1 MPTTPLLP
9 LPDGLEITAISK
21 TLEGLLISVTSHRP
35 HSPCPLCGTPS
46 RAIHSYYRR
55 RPLDLPCAGQ
65 TIRLQLCVRKFF
77 CRVPHCSRHPCL
89 PKGCQHARSLFA
101 DDRSAAHG
109 HPGYQVCFQW
119 ARRSSALNPFGYPG
133 KPPNHPQILVSG
145 SCSCDRTGER
155 SWHRR
160 LRLETRKA
168 LWHHHHRPTYA
179 QNS

>member
-21 TLEGLLISVTSHRP
+21 TLEGLLISVTSHLP

-77 CRVPHCSRHPCL
+77 CRVPHCTRKVFTERLPALLAPFSRMT
-89 PKGCQHARSLFA
+89 A
-101 DDRSAAHG
+101 
-109 HPGYQVCFQW
+109 
-119 ARRSSALNPFGYPG
+119 
-133 KPPNHPQILVSG
+133 
-145 SCSCDRTGER
+145 
-155 SWHRR
+155 R
-160 LRLETRKA
+160 LRTVVQAIGFAFNGQGGAQLSTQ
-168 LWHHHHRPTYA
+168 LGIQVSRPTIL
-179 QNS
+179 NSL